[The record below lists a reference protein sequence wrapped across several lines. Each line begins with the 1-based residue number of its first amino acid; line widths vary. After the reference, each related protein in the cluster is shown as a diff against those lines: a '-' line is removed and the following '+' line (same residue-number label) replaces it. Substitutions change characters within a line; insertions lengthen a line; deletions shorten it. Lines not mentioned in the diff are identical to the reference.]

1 MNDSSYV
8 RTTNS
13 SNKIRQSQRQKRQT
27 ATVNSRG
34 STPELNN
41 SNLMHRQRRTR
52 VNSGYKQ
59 RKLSQS
65 RLGSSITRN
74 NNNNNNKR
82 GYTNRNNSLR
92 RRSPANP
99 RMMIRSNNSMTKR
112 YSTRTKGVVIYIKK
126 ITKHI

>member
-1 MNDSSYV
+1 MNDSYV

-27 ATVNSRG
+27 AANSRG

-41 SNLMHRQRRTR
+41 SNLVHRQRRTR

-65 RLGSSITRN
+65 RLGSSINRN
-74 NNNNNNKR
+74 SNNKR

-92 RRSPANP
+92 RSPVGS
-99 RMMIRSNNSMTKR
+99 RMIVRSNNSMTKR
-112 YSTRTKGVVIYIKK
+112 YSTRTKGVHKIK
-126 ITKHI
+126 

>member
-74 NNNNNNKR
+74 NNNNNKR

-112 YSTRTKGVVIYIKK
+112 YSTRTKGVVIFYKK
-126 ITKHI
+126 K

>member
-1 MNDSSYV
+1 MNDSYV

-27 ATVNSRG
+27 TANSRG

-41 SNLMHRQRRTR
+41 SNLMHRQRRTQ

-65 RLGSSITRN
+65 RLGSSINRN
-74 NNNNNNKR
+74 SNNKR
-82 GYTNRNNSLR
+82 GYTNRNASLR
-92 RRSPANP
+92 RRSPANS

-112 YSTRTKGVVIYIKK
+112 YSTRTKGVLK
-126 ITKHI
+126 